1 MSLSKRN
8 NRKKDS
14 SGNIEIGNIY
24 KIEADTENDIT
35 PPDGRISW
43 HKHFVV
49 MGKAQDG
56 SLYGCVVFDSKIN
69 KEYLIP
75 GTEEFYIPIAK
86 GTYSFIDHDSYLE
99 CLKLKPATSK
109 KLLQGKFEG
118 KLNDTDLEKAMN
130 LVKMSP
136 RHSFILL
143 KAYGIL

>member
-14 SGNIEIGNIY
+14 LSDIEIGNIY
-24 KIEADTENDIT
+24 KIEADEENDIT
-35 PPDGRISW
+35 PPEGRISW

-69 KEYLIP
+69 KSYLTP

-86 GTYSFIDHDSYLE
+86 GTY
-99 CLKLKPATSK
+99 
-109 KLLQGKFEG
+109 
-118 KLNDTDLEKAMN
+118 
-130 LVKMSP
+130 
-136 RHSFILL
+136 
-143 KAYGIL
+143 